1 MKWRDLS
8 VESQV
13 FAGLIGGIFTSVLL
27 LGAVAFAPWVVIPVL
42 TVIGGA
48 TIGAVIVT
56 TRRSYDALHGDDAW
70 RRALPP
76 PVLPSM
82 PPRTSPTRRT
92 MVRPVIRDTC
102 PVDGAA
108 LAPFTGDDRRC
119 GVCLGVLLS
128 PSSFEVELER
138 FGVEREIVKALAEGH
153 PTTSGC
159 PACARMLAAPRLRDV
174 VPLVCVGCGAAFF
187 HNGDLEIFRGE
198 RPPRP
203 RPTRPF
209 DDRTMASS
217 SSAVSASWS
226 DSWRSDGG
234 GGGGDWGGGGSGS
247 DWGGGGDGGGGDGG
261 GGD

>member
-1 MKWRDLS
+1 MKWHERS
-8 VESQV
+8 VESQLAV
-13 FAGLIGGIFTSVLL
+13 LVGGTITSVLL

-70 RRALPP
+70 RRGLPP

-82 PPRTSPTRRT
+82 PAPTSPITT
-92 MVRPVIRDTC
+92 MLRPVTRDTC

-153 PTTSGC
+153 PTTKGC

-209 DDRTMASS
+209 DDRTVASS

-226 DSWRSDGG
+226 GSWRSE
-234 GGGGDWGGGGSGS
+234 GGGGDW
-247 DWGGGGDGGGGDGG
+247 GGDGGGGDGG
-261 GGD
+261 G